1 MIATSL
7 GVVSFSALGS
17 PSARAQRRLM
27 RSNWHL
33 RVSRARISIR
43 TGADRLPEW
52 RARVVG
58 YYNSF
63 FYSGSILSTGVAYA
77 ANKSPSELAFR
88 LPLGLQLVPPLFI
101 LIGCTMIP
109 ESPRWLCARG
119 KHDEAAAILAKY
131 HGGGSS
137 MFYPDLY
144 LFVSGPMQS
153 SYSFWLF
160 PSMRLELASY
170 SNISKK

>member
-1 MIATSL
+1 MH
-7 GVVSFSALGS
+7 
-17 PSARAQRRLM
+17 
-27 RSNWHL
+27 SNWHP
-33 RVSRARISIR
+33 RVSQARISTR
-43 TGADRLPEW
+43 AGSHHLLEW

-101 LIGCTMIP
+101 LIGSLMIP

-119 KHDEAAAILAKY
+119 KYDAAVVILAKY

-137 MFYPDLY
+137 M
-144 LFVSGPMQS
+144 
-153 SYSFWLF
+153 
-160 PSMRLELASY
+160 
-170 SNISKK
+170 